1 MIIWGMVGN
10 SHDASLAVFEKG
22 PFDDLQCLWASLAKD
37 FSDVP
42 GDPKHS
48 DEQIAMA
55 RKLYGEP
62 DKVVWYELP
71 YLKSFRQWRAGQGTV
86 REVLMENNITNYL
99 KQWDIKCP
107 VRFAKH
113 HTSHAAYGF
122 YTQAEPNAVVMCLDS
137 IGEFETFTIW
147 HSDKNRKLKKV
158 YSQGYPHSI
167 GLFYSAMTQR
177 MGLVANRD
185 EYLVSQMGNDIATSE
200 NLELINHM
208 VDTFI
213 DGPLD
218 GSVPGVKFK
227 HNLHRGASWYKL
239 DLTTEYDM
247 KRLANATQFV
257 FELIIK
263 SQSTWCKNNLQSRNL
278 ILTGGCAL
286 NRDAVN
292 RIKQDWNSIYV
303 PPNPGDPGSCIGA
316 VLALE
321 KRTIDFDPTM
331 WYNSKA

>member
-1 MIIWGMVGN
+1 MVGN
-10 SHDASLAVFEKG
+10 SHDASLAIFEKG
-22 PFDDLQCLWASLAKD
+22 SFGDLKCVWASLAKD

-48 DEQIAMA
+48 DKQIALANMLG
-55 RKLYGEP
+55 KP
-62 DKVVWYELP
+62 DKIVWYELP
-71 YLKSFRQWRAGQGTV
+71 YLKSLRQWRAGQGTI
-86 REVLMENNITNYL
+86 REVLKENNIKNYM
-99 KQWDIKCP
+99 KQWDIEAP

-113 HTSHAAYGF
+113 HTSHAAYGY
-122 YTQAEPNAVVMCLDS
+122 YTQKDPNAIVMCLDS

-147 HSDKNRKLKKV
+147 QGSTPNRKLKKV
-158 YSQGYPHSI
+158 YSQSYPHSI

-200 NLELINHM
+200 NLELINDM
-208 VDTFI
+208 IATFI
-213 DGPLD
+213 DEPLD

-227 HNLHRGASWYKL
+227 HNLHKGANWYKP
-239 DLTTEYDM
+239 DLTTPDDM

-257 FELIIK
+257 FEQIVK
-263 SQSTWCKNNLQSRNL
+263 SQSTWCKNNLRGQTL

-292 RIKQDWNSIYV
+292 RIKKDWDSIYV

-321 KRTIDFDPTM
+321 KKTIDFDPAI
-331 WYNSKA
+331 WYNKT